1 MESTLSWQGDVKFL
15 ATSGSGHQVLMDGAP
30 DAGGENAGARPM
42 ELILMGLS
50 GCASFDVVGILKKAK
65 QDVTAV
71 DVELSANRA
80 DETPAVFTDIHL
92 RFIVTGSNIKPA
104 LVERAVKLSAEKYC
118 SASIMLA
125 RSGVNISHEI
135 VIREPVT

>member
-30 DAGGENAGARPM
+30 NAGGENAGSRPM

-92 RFIVTGSNIKPA
+92 RFIVTGRNIKPA

>member
-1 MESTLSWQGDVKFL
+1 MESKLSWQGDVKFL

-30 DAGGENAGARPM
+30 NAGGENAGARPM

-65 QDVTAV
+65 QDVSAV
-71 DVELSANRA
+71 DVEVSANRA

-92 RFIVTGSNIKPA
+92 RFIVTGSNIKTA
-104 LVERAVKLSAEKYC
+104 LVERAVKLSSEKYC
-118 SASIMLA
+118 SASIMLT
-125 RSGVNISHEI
+125 RGGVNITHEI
-135 VIREPVT
+135 VIKEPAA